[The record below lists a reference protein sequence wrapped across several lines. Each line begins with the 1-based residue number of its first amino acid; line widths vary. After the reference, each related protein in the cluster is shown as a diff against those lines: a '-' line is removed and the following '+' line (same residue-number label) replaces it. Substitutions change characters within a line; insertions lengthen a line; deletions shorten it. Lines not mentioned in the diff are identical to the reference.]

1 MKSRGLH
8 LHQVLLL
15 DVVTLDRPMHLKPL
29 AHPGTETGFVPIAD
43 SLRIPITHRYTAAL
57 DTAKEE
63 RETDDD
69 QCYPHLC

>member
-1 MKSRGLH
+1 
-8 LHQVLLL
+8 
-15 DVVTLDRPMHLKPL
+15 MHLKPL